1 MSQLLRTARSGT
13 VLGGDSTALS
23 AESRSLLRVCS
34 LPSLRVPE
42 AAASYC
48 LGRLLR
54 PATTEGPR
62 RPAALQDLSLTHN
75 SPKELLLARDTPAPE
90 NISCYVR
97 SVCVCVRAC
106 VHACVRVCVSASV
119 CVLCYARRGEGGG
132 EGPGGKGGES
142 KVSASLMKQ
151 TKYKAETLPPACPP
165 AVLYFCVSVL
175 QLRGAPFGPLHV
187 SRQMDRRVEGW
198 GRGVA

>member
-1 MSQLLRTARSGT
+1 MNSDRAHNMSQLLRTARSGT

-97 SVCVCVRAC
+97 SVCVYVCVRAC
-106 VHACVRVCVSASV
+106 VRACLRVCVCVCTLLCAKRRGRGGGPGREGGRVQGVCFFDEANKVQGRDPSTRLPACRSIFLRLCASV
-119 CVLCYARRGEGGG
+119 LGCAFRTAPC
-132 EGPGGKGGES
+132 K
-142 KVSASLMKQ
+142 
-151 TKYKAETLPPACPP
+151 PAN
-165 AVLYFCVSVL
+165 
-175 QLRGAPFGPLHV
+175 G
-187 SRQMDRRVEGW
+187 
-198 GRGVA
+198 